1 MKYILLLVVGIL
13 VGAVLTFYIF
23 VGAPRMKQT
32 QTGAPLQAPDAGGDP
47 PGTAV
52 LTLDEKFFDTL
63 LSTIFRDL
71 NAPAFRL
78 AAMPKESEL
87 AAAIQ
92 PAGGFSFVQVV
103 QAQEGGG
110 GGCQNQVVVAQ
121 EGGGVR
127 TGVSLKNGQIVAP
140 LAFSGNYAVFGNCMS
155 FRGAAEANINLYFKP
170 EEQTLYGQ
178 ITIAGMNLEGVSPLA
193 SPFITGFVQTA
204 INQKVNPLVLMR
216 GAQLSLNVPVQAS
229 NGTLR
234 AQAKDVRSEVKD
246 GALRLHV
253 TYDFSGAR
261 AAGQQQQEQPGASTQ
276 TPQS

>member
-1 MKYILLLVVGIL
+1 MKYILLLL
-13 VGAVLTFYIF
+13 VGALLGAALTFYIF
-23 VGAPRMKQT
+23 VGASRMKQA
-32 QTGAPLQAPDAGGDP
+32 QTGAPLQSPDAAGDP

-63 LSTIFRDL
+63 LNTIFRDL

-78 AAMPKESEL
+78 ATMPKESPMAL
-87 AAAIQ
+87 AQ
-92 PAGGFSFVQVV
+92 PAGFRFV
-103 QAQEGGG
+103 QAQEGG
-110 GGCQNQVVVAQ
+110 CTNQVVVSQ

-127 TGVSLKNGQIVAP
+127 TGVSLKNGQIIAP
-140 LAFSGNYAVFGNCMS
+140 LAFSGSRAVFGNCMN
-155 FRGAAEANINLYFKP
+155 FRGAAEANIALYFKP

-178 ITIAGMNLEGVSPLA
+178 IEVASVNLEGVSPLA
-193 SPFITGFVQTA
+193 SPFVTGFVQTA

-216 GAQLSLNVPVQAS
+216 GAQLSLNIPVQAS

-234 AQAKDVRSEVKD
+234 AQARDVRSEVKD

-261 AAGQQQQEQPGASTQ
+261 AGASAPPP
-276 TPQS
+276 PQS

>member
-1 MKYILLLVVGIL
+1 MKYILLLVVGALI
-13 VGAVLTFYIF
+13 GAALTFYIF
-23 VGAPRMKQT
+23 VGAPRMKQA
-32 QTGAPLQAPDAGGDP
+32 QIGAPLQAPDAAGDP

-63 LSTIFRDL
+63 LTTIFRDL

-78 AAMPKESEL
+78 AAMPKESSL
-87 AAAIQ
+87 ASAE
-92 PAGGFSFVQVV
+92 PAGFRFV

-110 GGCQNQVVVAQ
+110 CTNQVVVSQ

-127 TGVSLKNGQIVAP
+127 TGVSLKEGQIIAP
-140 LAFSGNYAVFGNCMS
+140 LAFSGSRDVFGNCMN
-155 FRGAAEANINLYFKP
+155 FRGAAQANITLYFKAD
-170 EEQTLYGQ
+170 EQTLYGQ
-178 ITIAGMNLEGVSPLA
+178 ITIAGVNLEGVSPLA
-193 SPFITGFVQTA
+193 SPFVTGFVQTA

-216 GAQLSLNVPVQAS
+216 GAQLSMNIPVQAS

-253 TYDFSGAR
+253 TYDFSGTRGEGAP
-261 AAGQQQQEQPGASTQ
+261 AAP
-276 TPQS
+276 PQS

>member
-1 MKYILLLVVGIL
+1 MKYILLLL
-13 VGAVLTFYIF
+13 VGALLGAALTFYIF
-23 VGAPRMKQT
+23 VGAPRMKQA
-32 QTGAPLQAPDAGGDP
+32 QTGAPLQAPDAAGDP

-63 LSTIFRDL
+63 LGTIFRDL

-78 AAMPKESEL
+78 AAMPKEMPF
-87 AAAIQ
+87 AASQ
-92 PAGGFSFVQVV
+92 PNVFFVQT
-103 QAQEGGG
+103 QEGGG
-110 GGCQNQVVVAQ
+110 GCTNQVVLAQ
-121 EGGGVR
+121 EGSGAR

-140 LAFSGNYAVFGNCMS
+140 LAFSGSYNVFGNCMN
-155 FRGAAEANINLYFKP
+155 FRGAAESNITLYFKA

-178 ITIAGMNLEGVSPLA
+178 ITIASVNLDNISPLA
-193 SPFITGFVQTA
+193 SPLVTSFVQTA

-229 NGTLR
+229 NGTLK
-234 AQAKDVRSEVKD
+234 AQARDVRSEVKD

-261 AAGQQQQEQPGASTQ
+261 AAGSAPAP
-276 TPQS
+276 PQS

>member
-1 MKYILLLVVGIL
+1 MKYILLLL
-13 VGAVLTFYIF
+13 VGALLGAALTFYIF
-23 VGAPRMKQT
+23 VGAPRMKQA
-32 QTGAPLQAPDAGGDP
+32 QTGAPLQAPDAAGDP

-78 AAMPKESEL
+78 ATMPKESPM
-87 AAAIQ
+87 AMAQ
-92 PAGGFSFVQVV
+92 PAGFRFVQV
-103 QAQEGGG
+103 QEGGG
-110 GGCQNQVVVAQ
+110 GCTNQVVVSQ

-127 TGVSLKNGQIVAP
+127 TGVSLRDGQILAP
-140 LAFSGNYAVFGNCMS
+140 LAFSGSREVFGNCMN
-155 FRGAAEANINLYFKP
+155 FRGAAEANITLYFKAD
-170 EEQTLYGQ
+170 EQTLYGQ
-178 ITIAGMNLEGVSPLA
+178 ITIAGVNLEGVSPLA
-193 SPFITGFVQTA
+193 SPFVTGFVQTA

-216 GAQLSLNVPVQAS
+216 GAQLSLNIPVQAS

-261 AAGQQQQEQPGASTQ
+261 ASVPAAGAP
-276 TPQS
+276 PQS

>member
-1 MKYILLLVVGIL
+1 MKYILLLVVGML
-13 VGAVLTFYIF
+13 LGAVLTFYIF
-23 VGAPRMKQT
+23 VGAPRMKQA
-32 QTGAPLQAPDAGGDP
+32 QTGAPLQAPDAAGDP

-78 AAMPKESEL
+78 ASMPKESEM
-87 AAAIQ
+87 AATQ
-92 PAGGFSFVQVV
+92 TAGFHFVQV
-103 QAQEGGG
+103 QEG

-121 EGGGVR
+121 EGSGVR

-140 LAFSGNYAVFGNCMS
+140 LAFSGNYTVFGNCMS

-261 AAGQQQQEQPGASTQ
+261 AAQEQQPGASQ

>member
-1 MKYILLLVVGIL
+1 MKYILLLVVGALI
-13 VGAVLTFYIF
+13 GAALTFYIF
-23 VGAPRMKQT
+23 VGAPRMKQA
-32 QTGAPLQAPDAGGDP
+32 QIGAPLQAPDAAGDP

-63 LSTIFRDL
+63 LTTIFRDL

-78 AAMPKESEL
+78 AAMPKESSL
-87 AAAIQ
+87 ASAQ
-92 PAGGFSFVQVV
+92 PGGFRFV

-110 GGCQNQVVVAQ
+110 GCTNQIVVSQ

-127 TGVSLKNGQIVAP
+127 TGVSLKDGQIIAP
-140 LAFSGNYAVFGNCMS
+140 LAFSGSRDVFGNCMN
-155 FRGAAEANINLYFKP
+155 FRGAAQANITLYFKAD
-170 EEQTLYGQ
+170 EQTLYGQ
-178 ITIAGMNLEGVSPLA
+178 ITVAGVNLEGVSPLA
-193 SPFITGFVQTA
+193 SPFVTGFVQTA

-216 GAQLSLNVPVQAS
+216 GAQLSMNIPVQAS

-261 AAGQQQQEQPGASTQ
+261 GEGAPAAP
-276 TPQS
+276 PQS

>member
-1 MKYILLLVVGIL
+1 MKYILLLL
-13 VGAVLTFYIF
+13 VGALVGAALTFYIF
-23 VGAPRMKQT
+23 VGAPRMKQA
-32 QTGAPLQAPDAGGDP
+32 QTGAPLQAPDAAGDP

-71 NAPAFRL
+71 SAPAFRL
-78 AAMPKESEL
+78 AAMPKESQV
-87 AAAIQ
+87 A
-92 PAGGFSFVQVV
+92 PAQIGGFSFV

-110 GGCQNQVVVAQ
+110 GCTNQIVVAQ

-140 LAFSGNYAVFGNCMS
+140 LAFSGSREVFGNCMN
-155 FRGAAEANINLYFKP
+155 FRGAADAQITLYFKP

-178 ITIAGMNLEGVSPLA
+178 IEVTSVNLEGISPLA

-216 GAQLSLNVPVQAS
+216 GAQLSLNIPVQAS

-261 AAGQQQQEQPGASTQ
+261 GAGNGGAPAPPPS
-276 TPQS
+276 

>member
-1 MKYILLLVVGIL
+1 MKYILLLI
-13 VGAVLTFYIF
+13 VGALIGAALTFYIF
-23 VGAPRMKQT
+23 VGAPRMKQA
-32 QTGAPLQAPDAGGDP
+32 QTGAPLQAPDAAGDP

-63 LSTIFRDL
+63 LTTIFRDL

-78 AAMPKESEL
+78 SAMPKESSP
-87 AAAIQ
+87 AAAQ
-92 PAGGFSFVQVV
+92 PAGFRFV

-110 GGCQNQVVVAQ
+110 GGCTNQVVVSQ
-121 EGGGVR
+121 EGTGVR
-127 TGVSLKNGQIVAP
+127 TGVSLKDGQIVAP
-140 LAFSGNYAVFGNCMS
+140 LAFSGSRDVFGNCIN
-155 FRGAAEANINLYFKP
+155 FRGAAEANIALYFKAD
-170 EEQTLYGQ
+170 EQTLYGQ
-178 ITIAGMNLEGVSPLA
+178 ITIVGVNLEGVSPLA
-193 SPFITGFVQTA
+193 SPFVTGFVQTA

-216 GAQLSLNVPVQAS
+216 GAQLSLNIPVQAS

-261 AAGQQQQEQPGASTQ
+261 EAGAPAAP
-276 TPQS
+276 PQS

>member
-1 MKYILLLVVGIL
+1 MKYILLLL
-13 VGAVLTFYIF
+13 LGALLGAALTFYIF

-32 QTGAPLQAPDAGGDP
+32 QTGAPLQAPDAAGDP

-63 LSTIFRDL
+63 LGTIFRDL

-78 AAMPKESEL
+78 AAMPKESQMAL
-87 AAAIQ
+87 AQ
-92 PAGGFSFVQVV
+92 PGGFSFVQT
-103 QAQEGGG
+103 QEGG
-110 GGCQNQVVVAQ
+110 CTNQIVVAQ

-127 TGVSLKNGQIVAP
+127 TGVSLKDGQIIAP
-140 LAFSGNYAVFGNCMS
+140 LAFSGSREMFGNCLN
-155 FRGAAEANINLYFKP
+155 FRGAAEANITLYFKP

-178 ITIAGMNLEGVSPLA
+178 ITVASVNLDGVSPLA
-193 SPFITGFVQTA
+193 SPLVTSFVQTA

-216 GAQLSLNVPVQAS
+216 GAQLSLNIPVQAS
-229 NGTLR
+229 NGTLK
-234 AQAKDVRSEVKD
+234 AQARDVRSEVKD

-261 AAGQQQQEQPGASTQ
+261 AGLQPAS
-276 TPQS
+276 PQS